1 MTPEGRRESSLEE
14 LALAN
19 EELTA
24 ADALLR
30 AGYSRIAL
38 TRAYFAVFHGCRAL
52 LHAAG
57 FEPRTHAGV
66 QHLFNLHFVRSG
78 RFDAA
83 AGRLLARLQKY
94 REEADYSRA
103 FVVDAEGARE
113 EFDAARVFVDAVGPR
128 AAAAAGE
135 PGPETDG

>member
-1 MTPEGRRESSLEE
+1 MTGEGRRESSLAELTLADEE
-14 LALAN
+14 LQG
-19 EELTA
+19 

-30 AGYSRIAL
+30 AGYPRIAL
-38 TRAYFAVFHGCRAL
+38 TRAYFAVFHGARAL
-52 LHAAG
+52 LYAAG

-83 AGRLLARLQKY
+83 AARLLARLQKY

-103 FVVDAEGARE
+103 FVVDAEGAME
-113 EFDAARVFVDAVGPR
+113 ELDAARVFVETVR
-128 AAAAAGE
+128 TQAAAFASGTAAEGQ
-135 PGPETDG
+135 